1 MKTIKVDGIDYEVVA
16 ETRLNWII
24 VYNNE
29 RRLVNKK
36 RKKLVGAE
44 YDVKKLAKATD
55 KEPIR
60 REKYYYDEVEHED
73 LAQRFRVI
81 KKRMSYLKISELA
94 RSIGASRQSIY
105 QFMHVKKITGRTLAI
120 FKKWILENE

>member
-1 MKTIKVDGIDYEVVA
+1 MKTIKLNGIDYEVVA

-24 VYNNE
+24 VYKNE

-44 YDVKKLAKATD
+44 YDVKRPKATD
-55 KEPIR
+55 KELRR

-94 RSIGASRQSIY
+94 RNIGTSRQSIY

>member
-24 VYNNE
+24 VYKNE

-36 RKKLVGAE
+36 RKKLVVAD
-44 YDVKKLAKATD
+44 YDVKRPRANAT
-55 KEPIR
+55 EPIR

-94 RSIGASRQSIY
+94 RSIGTSRQSIY

>member
-24 VYNNE
+24 VYRNE

-44 YDVKKLAKATD
+44 YDVKKTKKNAT
-55 KEPIR
+55 EPIR

-81 KKRMSYLKISELA
+81 KKRMSYLKISKLA
-94 RSIGASRQSIY
+94 RSIGTSRQSIY

>member
-24 VYNNE
+24 VYKNE

-44 YDVKKLAKATD
+44 YDVKKTKKNAT
-55 KEPIR
+55 EPIR

>member
-1 MKTIKVDGIDYEVVA
+1 MKTIKVDGVDYEVVA
-16 ETRLNWII
+16 ETRLNWVIA
-24 VYNNE
+24 YRND

-44 YDVKKLAKATD
+44 YDVKRPRATD
-55 KEPIR
+55 KEPRR

-94 RSIGASRQSIY
+94 RNIGTSRQSIY
-105 QFMHVKKITGRTLAI
+105 QFMHVKEITGRTLAI

>member
-1 MKTIKVDGIDYEVVA
+1 MKTIELDGIDYEVVA

-24 VYNNE
+24 VYINE

-44 YDVKKLAKATD
+44 YDVKRAKETD
-55 KEPIR
+55 KEPKR

-94 RSIGASRQSIY
+94 RNIGTSRQSIY

>member
-24 VYNNE
+24 VYRNE

-36 RKKLVGAE
+36 RKKLVKAG
-44 YDVKKLAKATD
+44 YDDKKPKTNAV
-55 KEPIR
+55 EPIR

>member
-24 VYNNE
+24 VYRNE

-44 YDVKKLAKATD
+44 YDVKKTKKNAT
-55 KEPIR
+55 EPIR

>member
-1 MKTIKVDGIDYEVVA
+1 MKTIKLDGIDYEVVA

-24 VYNNE
+24 AYRND

-44 YDVKKLAKATD
+44 YDVKRPRANAV
-55 KEPIR
+55 EPKR

-94 RSIGASRQSIY
+94 RNIGTSRQSIY
-105 QFMHVKKITGRTLAI
+105 QFMYVKKITGRTLAI

>member
-1 MKTIKVDGIDYEVVA
+1 MKTIKLDGIDYEVVA
-16 ETRLNWII
+16 ETRLNWVIA
-24 VYNNE
+24 YRND

-44 YDVKKLAKATD
+44 YDVKQPKATD
-55 KEPIR
+55 KEPRR

-94 RSIGASRQSIY
+94 RNIGTSRQSIY

>member
-1 MKTIKVDGIDYEVVA
+1 MKTIKLDGIDYEVVS

-24 VYNNE
+24 VYRNE

-44 YDVKKLAKATD
+44 YDVKKKKKNAT
-55 KEPIR
+55 EPIR

-94 RSIGASRQSIY
+94 RSIGTSRQSIY

>member
-24 VYNNE
+24 VYRNE

-44 YDVKKLAKATD
+44 YDVKKTKKNAT
-55 KEPIR
+55 EPIR

-94 RSIGASRQSIY
+94 RSIGTSRQSIY
-105 QFMHVKKITGRTLAI
+105 QFMYVKKITGRTLAI

>member
-1 MKTIKVDGIDYEVVA
+1 MKTIKVDDIDYEVVA

-24 VYNNE
+24 VYRNE

-44 YDVKKLAKATD
+44 YDVKKQKKNAT
-55 KEPIR
+55 EPIR

-94 RSIGASRQSIY
+94 RSIGTSRQSIY

>member
-24 VYNNE
+24 VYKNE

-44 YDVKKLAKATD
+44 YDVKKTKKSAT
-55 KEPIR
+55 EPIR

>member
-1 MKTIKVDGIDYEVVA
+1 MKTIEVDGIDYEVVA

-24 VYNNE
+24 VYRNE

-44 YDVKKLAKATD
+44 YDVKKTQKNAVQ
-55 KEPIR
+55 PIR